1 MCRANRIY
9 LYIGQI
15 YIEKETAAFMNR
27 FARKR
32 KLIKVDRLL
41 ALVTVLWLITSVAL
55 LLDWKDSRAQ
65 AAHSQPHQVESARL
79 HHAAARA
86 LQM

>member
-1 MCRANRIY
+1 
-9 LYIGQI
+9 
-15 YIEKETAAFMNR
+15 MNQ
-27 FARKR
+27 FAHKR

-55 LLDWKDSRAQ
+55 LLDWRDSRAQ
-65 AAHSQPHQVESARL
+65 ASHSQPRTMQSAQL

-86 LQM
+86 LRM

>member
-1 MCRANRIY
+1 
-9 LYIGQI
+9 
-15 YIEKETAAFMNR
+15 MNQ

-55 LLDWKDSRAQ
+55 LLDWRDSRAQ
-65 AAHSQPHQVESARL
+65 AYHYQPSNVQSAQL
-79 HHAAARA
+79 HHATARA
-86 LQM
+86 LRM